1 VTHMLHIL
9 YVRLKTGPI
18 KINRPVRHVRGNKMN
33 KSEKIIIFNEGCDQF
48 VNIKTVPYLIP
59 KVQYKID
66 QVYKQ
71 VL

>member
-1 VTHMLHIL
+1 
-9 YVRLKTGPI
+9 
-18 KINRPVRHVRGNKMN
+18 MN
-33 KSEKIIIFNEGCDQF
+33 KSEKIIAFYEGCDQF
-48 VNIKTVPYLIP
+48 VNIKTVRYLIP